1 MERRYLRIWS
11 IITVFVILAFF
22 AMRLPIMA
30 QDVEPEVPAAGESIS
45 EPASSEQGSEPE
57 SEQSSESEPEPE
69 QDSEPEPEQP
79 EELEPEVDYSSIGNL
94 NVSDIVSLHVAVL
107 QIRNCLIF
115 LVFGVIPLLAA
126 CIIVYLFM
134 RWIYR
139 LILSAV

>member
-1 MERRYLRIWS
+1 MERWYLRIWS

-45 EPASSEQGSEPE
+45 ESASSEQESDPEP
-57 SEQSSESEPEPE
+57 EQSSEPELDQGSESGPEQSSEPEPE
-69 QDSEPEPEQP
+69 Q
-79 EELEPEVDYSSIGNL
+79 EVDYSSIGNL

-115 LVFGVIPLLAA
+115 FVFGVIPLLVA
-126 CIIVYLFM
+126 CFILYLFM

>member
-30 QDVEPEVPAAGESIS
+30 QDVESEVPAAGESV
-45 EPASSEQGSEPE
+45 
-57 SEQSSESEPEPE
+57 SEPEPE
-69 QDSEPEPEQP
+69 QSSEPELEQ
-79 EELEPEVDYSSIGNL
+79 EQEVDYSSIGNL

-115 LVFGVIPLLAA
+115 LVFGVIPLLSA
-126 CIIVYLFM
+126 CFIVYLFM